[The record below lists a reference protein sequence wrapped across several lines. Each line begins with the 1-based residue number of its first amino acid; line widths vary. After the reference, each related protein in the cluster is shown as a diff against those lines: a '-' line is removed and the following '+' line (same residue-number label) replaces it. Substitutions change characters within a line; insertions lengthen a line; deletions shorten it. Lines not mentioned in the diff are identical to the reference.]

1 MIRWKRAL
9 ALFLF
14 LLLLLPPCAAFADG
28 EKDDAPPAQ
37 EDALTSRAAD
47 QEAEGKSARVNV
59 AAEEGLRQQIQA
71 TYTAAKKRARR
82 KSFKGYCGAYVANQ
96 LMALGINTS
105 YLSANGNNTFELYR
119 DLEITSGGYYISAYR
134 AREYTLEEALQAIL
148 RKEPAATNILVG
160 FQKGVSSAAK
170 KYGHVLFIHGIRN
183 GKVFYSDSCSRTVD
197 DVKYKEGE
205 PIVCSLESFV
215 NLYAKYKLDLPMLK
229 KVRESGQRGLILRK
243 SAETPAGKE
252 KRDAS
257 CPGGGQVLGGVAH
270 IDRPPDTVPCKEQG
284 DVLPLVEA
292 RPARGLVIV
301 EQGRKPV
308 GMEKGLG
315 VLLRAVADE
324 TDEIAL
330 VEKPKRLPHL
340 GIEAGAP
347 LKEIGRL
354 RVQASVR
361 QGVSLPR
368 RQVGELRVADLPGR
382 QAHEP

>member
-215 NLYAKYKLDLPMLK
+215 NLYAKYKLDGVIHFRQAK
-229 KVRESGQRGLILRK
+229 K
-243 SAETPAGKE
+243 
-252 KRDAS
+252 
-257 CPGGGQVLGGVAH
+257 
-270 IDRPPDTVPCKEQG
+270 PPQE
-284 DVLPLVEA
+284 PL
-292 RPARGLVIV
+292 
-301 EQGRKPV
+301 
-308 GMEKGLG
+308 
-315 VLLRAVADE
+315 
-324 TDEIAL
+324 
-330 VEKPKRLPHL
+330 
-340 GIEAGAP
+340 IEAT
-347 LKEIGRL
+347 
-354 RVQASVR
+354 ASTSSENL
-361 QGVSLPR
+361 VSE
-368 RQVGELRVADLPGR
+368 G
-382 QAHEP
+382 